1 MDFGTGFGGSVVGG
15 LYGGQ
20 GSPGSTGQAGRPAA
34 SSGPTGR
41 ASLMAAAWGT
51 DNAGQSNAGM
61 FASVVSAAA
70 LAGLLYIYWILPR

>member
-1 MDFGTGFGGSVVGG
+1 MEFGTGLGGSVVGG

-41 ASLMAAAWGT
+41 PSLMAAAWGT
-51 DNAGQSNAGM
+51 DDGSSSKAGNI
-61 FASVVSAAA
+61 AA
-70 LAGLLYIYWILPR
+70 LAGAGAWVGLILLWWALPR